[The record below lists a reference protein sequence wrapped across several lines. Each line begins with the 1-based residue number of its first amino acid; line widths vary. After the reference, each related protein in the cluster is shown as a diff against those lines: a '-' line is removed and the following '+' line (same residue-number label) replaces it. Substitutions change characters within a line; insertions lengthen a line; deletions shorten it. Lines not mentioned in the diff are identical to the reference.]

1 VVVPSDLLFT
11 ETHIEVHTMKKR
23 KYVTLRKRLI
33 KFIEDTKIDIVP
45 KAAPDSN
52 ARLVMVSVPALL
64 KFLRKGN

>member
-1 VVVPSDLLFT
+1 
-11 ETHIEVHTMKKR
+11 MKKR